1 MNACTAMF
9 LPSGTA
15 AILPKRSTFPVA
27 VPFPVHLAM
36 LMLRNR
42 GFGFGE
48 KLLLKALVHHFT
60 DNEHLASYQS
70 LYHHR
75 PQLPS
80 FIDYLRH
87 PSSDYPIVPGVF
99 CNCALCTPV
108 GSLREASE
116 LVTHDRYM
124 AEWKYDGIRVQ
135 IHCVNGNVTLFGRS
149 GEVGSGSSN
158 HSSVFLLCSQS
169 SRGFSLPTRR

>member
-1 MNACTAMF
+1 
-9 LPSGTA
+9 
-15 AILPKRSTFPVA
+15 
-27 VPFPVHLAM
+27 M

-48 KLLLKALVHHFT
+48 KLLLKALVHHFA
-60 DNEHLASYQS
+60 DDAHLASYQS

-87 PSSDYPIVPGVF
+87 PSSDYPIVPGTF
-99 CNCALCTPV
+99 CSCALCMPV

-116 LVTHDRYM
+116 LVAQDSYM
-124 AEWKYDGIRVQ
+124 AEWKYDGVRVQ
-135 IHCVNGNVTLFGRS
+135 IHRADGKVTLFGRS
-149 GEVGSGSSN
+149 GEVGPISAI
-158 HSSVFLLCSQS
+158 HCSVCPLS
-169 SRGFSLPTRR
+169 SRSFRVSSHPTRRPRLSPTVSFWTASWWWWTVRRVA

>member
-1 MNACTAMF
+1 
-9 LPSGTA
+9 
-15 AILPKRSTFPVA
+15 
-27 VPFPVHLAM
+27 M

-60 DNEHLASYQS
+60 DDEHLASYQS

-99 CNCALCTPV
+99 CSCALCTPV